1 MVTKGV
7 GMDNY
12 FVSWFYVEPA
22 DDDNFSPSVGA
33 RSGSAEVQAIYWRC
47 IYNLYQTALLTN
59 RDVVDKWVFLTNLKE
74 LPTVDGVNLNQ
85 YFAEN
90 QIELLNVEL
99 TRKTPKDWSGA
110 WRNQFYIFDVLDC
123 LKEREG
129 NFVILDTD
137 CVITGSLAGLYQ
149 DVEKNG
155 VVALTIDYPID
166 KNVNGCSV
174 KEMREI
180 YAECYGGA
188 EPKDLV
194 YSGGEICAINS
205 TRIPKLFE
213 HFSEIWKVNYK
224 RYEAGKVKLTDEAH
238 SLSCIYYHMGC
249 QNNLG
254 ASYIKRMWTD
264 LRCDTVEPQDAKLPI
279 WHLPAEKKFGL
290 QKLFYVLLKKGSMSS
305 RQVKKLCNRV
315 IWISGLRWQRKIR
328 WYYRYGMKKLT
339 KQL

>member
-1 MVTKGV
+1 
-7 GMDNY
+7 MDNY

-22 DDDNFSPSVGA
+22 DDDNFAPSVGA

-59 RDVVDKWVFLTNLKE
+59 RDVVDKWIFLTNLKE
-74 LPTVDGVNLNQ
+74 LPTVDGVNLNT

-90 QIELLNVEL
+90 QIEVANVEL

-110 WRNQFYIFDVLDC
+110 WRNQFYVFDVLDY

-129 NFVILDTD
+129 NLVILDTD

-149 DVEKNG
+149 DIEKNG
-155 VVALTIDYPID
+155 VAALTIDYPVE

-180 YAECYGGA
+180 YAECFGGSKP
-188 EPKDLV
+188 EDLV
-194 YSGGEICAINS
+194 YSGGEICAISS
-205 TRIPKLFE
+205 TRIPELFQN
-213 HFSEIWKVNYK
+213 FDEIWKVNYK
-224 RYEAGKVKLTDEAH
+224 RYEDGKVKLTDEAH

-254 ASYIKRMWTD
+254 GNYVKRMWTD
-264 LRCDTVEPQDAKLPI
+264 LKCDTVVPQDASLPI
-279 WHLPAEKKFGL
+279 WHLPAEKKFAL
-290 QKLFYVLLKKGSMSS
+290 QTLFYALLKKGEMSPA
-305 RQVKKLCNRV
+305 QVRRLCEKHVWLTKPHAMRV
-315 IWISGLRWQRKIR
+315 MR
-328 WYYRYGMKKLT
+328 WYYRYGILKIKRMLKK
-339 KQL
+339 